1 MENIISVINV
11 ILCFKNPYYS
21 HIKEALCL
29 LLPQCWAEVGW
40 ALVQEEE
47 TLKQCLP
54 FACQYS
60 QEQHILSVCQQT
72 AEEAP
77 WSQVGL
83 GQW

>member
-1 MENIISVINV
+1 MIHVV
-11 ILCFKNPYYS
+11 LCFKNTYYS

-29 LLPQCWAEVGW
+29 LLPQCWAEMGW

-47 TLKQCLP
+47 ALKQCLP

-60 QEQHILSVCQQT
+60 QEQHILSVCQQA